1 MRKCMYFIDV
11 ENVGTQWVQEFTNHL
26 SKASKY
32 RVIAFFIN
40 NGPTLSMKELSLLP
54 LKYIRFVECC
64 PGKNALGFQ
73 LSSELGCQL
82 AGNITRNT
90 KDTYDYSY
98 YIVSKD
104 TGYDSVV
111 NYWTKQGFKVERIDA
126 DGIRDTLN
134 TDPFEDSE
142 LIKYIDEMLTED
154 FPIEDPSFAETNQKS
169 SNTISLTSRL
179 KQLSSPFNEDCSRPN

>member
-1 MRKCMYFIDV
+1 MYFIDV

-26 SKASKY
+26 SKAFKY
-32 RVIAFFIN
+32 KVIAFFTD
-40 NGPTLSMKELSLLP
+40 NGPALSMKDLSLLP

-64 PGKNALGFQ
+64 PGKNALNFQ

-82 AGNITRNT
+82 AGNITRNS
-90 KDTYDYSY
+90 KDTHEYSY
-98 YIVSKD
+98 YIVAKD

-126 DGIRDTLN
+126 DGIRDTLE

-142 LIKYIDEMLTED
+142 LMQNIDEILTED
-154 FPIEDPSFAETNQKS
+154 FPIEDPLFTETNQKS
-169 SNTISLTSRL
+169 SGTTSLTSRL
-179 KQLSSPFNEDCSRPN
+179 KRLSSPFGEDCS